1 MSLLPTL
8 LRSLALTILLS
19 FLTPIVLVIT
29 FLAIASVISC
39 IPGLEAIGQTGTT
52 QLSQFLT
59 VFGAGSAFQGLTTIG
74 FTCSLVGAL
83 FDAYTFY
90 RYQSLSD
97 H

>member
-1 MSLLPTL
+1 MTIFPNF
-8 LRSLALTILLS
+8 LRSLVLTISLS
-19 FLTPIVLVIT
+19 FVAPIVLMTALLAVI
-29 FLAIASVISC
+29 SVISFV
-39 IPGLEAIGQTGTT
+39 PGLEAVGQTGTT
-52 QLSQFLT
+52 QLLQFLA
-59 VFGAGSAFQGLTTIG
+59 VFGSGSPLQGATTIG

>member
-1 MSLLPTL
+1 MSILPNF

-19 FLTPIVLVIT
+19 FMTPIVLVIT
-29 FLAIASVISC
+29 LLATASAISY
-39 IPGLEAIGQTGTT
+39 IPGLEAIGQTGTA

-59 VFGAGSAFQGLTTIG
+59 VFGAGSALQGLMTIG

-90 RYQSLSD
+90 RYQSLND